1 MNPLQIFHI
10 LLRSADEQKME
21 SKQLEHLGTFP
32 RQLPYR
38 KKQHFLA
45 NGFFLKSFCKLDIPT
60 IGKGWSKVDICG
72 HGREESKHAIFVQRP
87 LWMIPP

>member
-21 SKQLEHLGTFP
+21 SKRLERLRTFP
-32 RQLPYR
+32 HRLPYR

-45 NGFFLKSFCKLDIPT
+45 NGIFLKSSRKLDIPK
-60 IGKGWSKVDICG
+60 IGKGWSKVDISG
-72 HGREESKHAIFVQRP
+72 HEREESKNAIFVQRP
-87 LWMIPP
+87 LWMIPR